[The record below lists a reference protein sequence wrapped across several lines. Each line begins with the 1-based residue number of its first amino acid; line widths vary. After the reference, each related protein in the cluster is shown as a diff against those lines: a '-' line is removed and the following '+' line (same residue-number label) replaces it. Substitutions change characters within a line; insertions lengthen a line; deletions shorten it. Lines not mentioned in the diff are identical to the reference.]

1 MRDVRNDIM
10 ALKEYQSGEVG
21 LHTYTKHA
29 GYHLMILN
37 KEELDKLCDILD
49 RYREDNNK

>member
-1 MRDVRNDIM
+1 MKDIRSDIM
-10 ALKEYQSGEVG
+10 ALREYESGEVE

-29 GYHLMILN
+29 GYYLMILN

-49 RYREDNNK
+49 RYREESK